1 MPTDVGSRVRI
12 RIRSSDKPLFGLV
25 ALVFA
30 TACLVPPPGIP
41 KGQLGDAVVPTH
53 YELQLEIDPAQE
65 RFGGSVRIALD
76 LQTPLDVLWLHS
88 EGLEISRAEVT
99 DAEGRRS
106 AVSVQ
111 DFADTGVV
119 GLQLERE
126 LGVGAAH
133 VELEWEA
140 AFGSGLRG
148 LYRVEVGD
156 DDYAFTQFEAISAR
170 TVFPSF
176 DEPAFK
182 VPFDVSVVAPPGIVV
197 LGNTPEVA
205 VEEVADSDGTA
216 RVRHTF
222 ATTPPLPTYLL
233 AWAVGPLDV
242 MDAPDIPP
250 NEVRSRVVPLRGVA
264 PRGRGD
270 ELAYALERTGK
281 ILEEVERYVGSEY
294 PFTKLDIVSVPDFA
308 FGAMENVGLVTF
320 RDWLLL
326 IDPETA
332 TEDQRRAF
340 ASVMAHELAHMW
352 FGNLVTMPWWNDIWL
367 NESFATWMAARITQ
381 GLYPEY
387 RGDVYALRGTYRAM
401 AGDALASARRI
412 REPIASNHDIQ
423 NAFDGITYQKGGAVL
438 GMVET
443 AVGEEEFRTAIRT
456 YLERHRFGLATA
468 ADFLSVVSSE
478 LGSEWSDAFTSF
490 LDQAGLPFLEVTT
503 SCNESGRTISVEQ
516 SRYRPLGSS
525 LRDSDSIWD
534 VPFCWRGDASSREC
548 KILGERRSELHVG
561 SCGAFVHPNAD
572 GRGYYRWS
580 LDAAALTELREFG
593 FGALTVRER
602 MSLADAVK
610 AAFATGA
617 LDASEVFEAIK
628 PLAYDQERYVAASV
642 FGPISFAKKRLAED
656 EAGRNRVMNWGR
668 EIYAA
673 RARALGFEAADGD
686 DGERRLARDQFV
698 RFATLVLR
706 DPELRAEAGERG
718 RRYLFGRPGV
728 PDDSAAAA
736 ELLGLVTRVAV
747 RDGGVQEFEAALAHL
762 FASEDA
768 SVRRRM
774 VTGIGVSDDPVLAER
789 ARELMFDDR
798 LRENERFHVL
808 GLQAQRRETR
818 EEAWQWVQ
826 RRFDEIVERVTPQ
839 RAAAIFGGLSG
850 FCDEVDAQRVAAFF
864 EDRVHELEG
873 GPRRL
878 ASTIE
883 RIRICSAKVER
894 HRADANAFFASSD
907 GVTEVR

>member
-1 MPTDVGSRVRI
+1 MQI
-12 RIRSSDKPLFGLV
+12 RFRLLGAPLFGLF
-25 ALVFA
+25 ALAFA
-30 TACLVPPPGIP
+30 SACLVPPFEIP

-53 YELQLEIDPAQE
+53 YELQLQIDPAQE
-65 RFGGSVRIALD
+65 RFSGSVRIALD
-76 LQTPLDVLWLHS
+76 VRTPLDVLWLHS
-88 EGLEISRAEVT
+88 EGLEIFRAEVT
-99 DAEGRRS
+99 DAEGRS
-106 AVSVQ
+106 SDASIQ
-111 DFADTGVV
+111 DFPDTGVV
-119 GLQLERE
+119 GLRLERE

-170 TVFPSF
+170 TVFPGF

-182 VPFDVSVVAPPGIVV
+182 VPFDVSVVAPSEIVV

-205 VEEVADSDGTA
+205 AEEVADSGGAA

-222 ATTPPLPTYLL
+222 ATTRPMPTYLL

-242 MDAPDIPP
+242 IDAPDIPP
-250 NEVRSRVVPLRGVA
+250 NEVRSRALPLRGVA
-264 PRGRGD
+264 PRGRGV
-270 ELAYALERTGK
+270 ELAYALERTGG
-281 ILEEVERYVGSEY
+281 ILEAVERYVGSEY
-294 PFTKLDIVSVPDFA
+294 PFAKLDIVSVPDFA
-308 FGAMENVGLVTF
+308 AGAMENVGLVTF

-387 RGDVYALRGTYRAM
+387 RSDVYALRGTYRAM

-412 REPIASNHDIQ
+412 REPIASTHDIR

-438 GMVET
+438 GMVEA
-443 AVGEEEFRTAIRT
+443 AVGEEEFRAAIQT
-456 YLERHRFGLATA
+456 YLARHRFGLATA
-468 ADFLSVVSSE
+468 GDFLEVVSSE

-490 LDQAGLPFLEVTT
+490 LDQAGLPFVEVTT
-503 SCNESGRTISVEQ
+503 SCNDSGRTISVEQ

-525 LRDSDSIWD
+525 LGESDSIWKI
-534 VPFCWRGDASSREC
+534 PFCWRGDALSREC
-548 KILGERRSELHVG
+548 RMLEGRRSELDAG
-561 SCGAFVHPNAD
+561 PCGAFVHPNAG

-580 LDAAALTELREFG
+580 LDVAALTELREFG
-593 FGALTVRER
+593 FESLTVRER
-602 MSLADAVK
+602 MSLADAMK

-617 LDASEVFEAIK
+617 LDASAVFEAIE
-628 PLAYDQERYVAASV
+628 PLAYGRERYVAASV
-642 FGPISFAKKRLAED
+642 FGLISFAKKRLAED

-673 RARALGFEAADGD
+673 RARALGFEASDDD
-686 DGERRLARDQFV
+686 DGERRLAREQFV
-698 RFATLVLR
+698 RFATLVLH
-706 DPELRAEAGERG
+706 DPELRVEAGERG
-718 RRYLFGRPGV
+718 RRYLLGRPGV
-728 PDDSAAAA
+728 PDDAAAAA

-774 VTGIGVSDDPVLAER
+774 MTAIGFADDPVLAER
-789 ARELMFDDR
+789 ARELMFDER
-798 LRENERFHVL
+798 LRENERLHVL

-818 EEAWQWVQ
+818 EEAWQWIQ
-826 RRFDEIVERVTPQ
+826 RRFDEIVERITPQ
-839 RAAAIFGGLSG
+839 RGAALFGGLGG
-850 FCDEVDAQRVAAFF
+850 FCDEVDAQRVAVFF
-864 EDRVHELEG
+864 EDRVQELEG

-883 RIRICSAKVER
+883 KIRICAAKVER
-894 HRADANAFFASSD
+894 HRADANAFFASRAAA
-907 GVTEVR
+907 TEVR